1 MGGVSGYAAIHS
13 RVRVLYSGLLT
24 PQVGASLRDAADLAG
39 LVTSLKNT
47 AYGPY
52 LKDIEDKGLAP
63 RQVIYQV
70 KNRAADVYRTVISSA
85 PVDTRRL
92 LVQLFRHFE
101 IDNLKA
107 VLRGITTGSSWEQVQ
122 NIIFPLGSL
131 SQLPAREML
140 ESGSV
145 ESAIALLAHT
155 PYYETLTHAMKR
167 YSDEQSLFPL
177 EVALDLNYWHKLWSG
192 ANQLPG
198 ADRAEARRIVGPLVD
213 MTNIM
218 WAIRYR
224 VYYHLS
230 EEEIINYTLPF
241 GYHVRDED
249 IRSIAAGGDI
259 FHILEKYYP
268 GLSNVESLLEEP
280 TSGLPKLELQL
291 QRRIRQQ
298 FVSVFTGYPFQIGLP
313 MAIPVLT
320 ELELQ
325 DLTVL
330 IEAKSAKMPA
340 EKFAPYLL
348 MNTDFDKTT
357 AL

>member
-1 MGGVSGYAAIHS
+1 MGGVSAYAAIHS

-24 PQVGASLRDAADLAG
+24 PQVGAGLREAADLAG

-47 AYGPY
+47 VYGPY
-52 LKDIEDKGLAP
+52 LKDVEDKGLAP
-63 RQVIYQV
+63 KQVIFRI
-70 KNRAADVYRTVISSA
+70 KNRTADVYRTVISSA
-85 PVDTRRL
+85 PANARPL
-92 LVQLFRHFE
+92 LTQLFRHFE
-101 IDNLKA
+101 INNLKA
-107 VLRGITTGSSWEQVQ
+107 VLRGIATGSSWEQVQ
-122 NIIFPLGSL
+122 GILFPLGSL
-131 SQLPAREML
+131 SLLPAQQML
-140 ESGSV
+140 ESGSIEAAV
-145 ESAIALLAHT
+145 AQLAHT
-155 PYYETLTHAMKR
+155 PYYQTLSHALKR

-177 EVALDLNYWHKLWSG
+177 EVALDLNYWHRLWSG

-198 ADRAEARRIVGPLVD
+198 ADRAEARRIIGILVD
-213 MTNIM
+213 MNNLM

-241 GYHVRDED
+241 GYRIRDDD

-259 FHILEKYYP
+259 FRVLERYYP

-280 TSGLPKLELQL
+280 SSGLPKLELQL
-291 QRRIRQQ
+291 QRRVRQQ
-298 FVSVFTGYPFQIGLP
+298 FISVFTGYPFQIGLP
-313 MAIPVLT
+313 MAMPVLT

-330 IEAKSAKMPA
+330 IEAKSAQMPA

-348 MNTDFDKTT
+348 MNTDADNRT